1 MRELTDAG
9 VELIWPRENFNNIG
23 YALTTIFIVIIG
35 EDWQGIMYMYSKVVK
50 EDGSS
55 AYVTSTIFFVC
66 VMSIGNFI
74 LLALFTAIL
83 LQKFEEEHKEELV
96 KKELKLK
103 KTMM

>member
-1 MRELTDAG
+1 MRDLTDAG

-35 EDWQGIMYMYSKVVK
+35 EDWQGVMYMYSKVVT

-55 AYVTSTIFFVC
+55 MHNSATVFFVC

-83 LQKFEEEHKEELV
+83 L
-96 KKELKLK
+96 
-103 KTMM
+103 